1 MKVSSYN
8 NFVHVNGNMHLLYN
22 SFSGAYL
29 LIKEEIANCLKNN
42 NLEELENNH
51 LNSWKELI
59 DNGIIIED
67 QIDEFLLVNNIRFQ
81 QRYSPLYYHLTINPT
96 MNCNL
101 NCWYCYEDHNRS
113 SNMRENM
120 ADKVMQHLIGHYR
133 LTQFKYLS
141 LGFFGGEP
149 LLKKKILINILDRIR
164 MFCNDNGIILNLN
177 LTTNGTLIDEEFIGH
192 LEGINVTCQITLDGN
207 KNKHDTVRIS
217 RTTNKGSYDKI
228 INNMRLLTQKL
239 VDYNLIV
246 RVNFDNQTLLGLTDI
261 LDDINTFPRDK
272 VSIGLHRIWQVDDK
286 TIDYKRLYDFIYKAN
301 ERGFIVVFNPLGSV
315 ITHCCYADNYNQA
328 VINFDGNIYKCT
340 ARAFTPANKEG
351 WLDENG
357 NILWDT
363 NKLQKRMS
371 THAPDICEKCKLY
384 PTCFGIC
391 SQNLMENGNSN
402 KCRISNDIGI
412 DNLILINFN
421 QYLLKNKIFENK
433 DEKSII

>member
-133 LTQFKYLS
+133 LT
-141 LGFFGGEP
+141 
-149 LLKKKILINILDRIR
+149 
-164 MFCNDNGIILNLN
+164 
-177 LTTNGTLIDEEFIGH
+177 
-192 LEGINVTCQITLDGN
+192 
-207 KNKHDTVRIS
+207 
-217 RTTNKGSYDKI
+217 
-228 INNMRLLTQKL
+228 
-239 VDYNLIV
+239 
-246 RVNFDNQTLLGLTDI
+246 
-261 LDDINTFPRDK
+261 
-272 VSIGLHRIWQVDDK
+272 
-286 TIDYKRLYDFIYKAN
+286 
-301 ERGFIVVFNPLGSV
+301 
-315 ITHCCYADNYNQA
+315 
-328 VINFDGNIYKCT
+328 
-340 ARAFTPANKEG
+340 
-351 WLDENG
+351 
-357 NILWDT
+357 
-363 NKLQKRMS
+363 
-371 THAPDICEKCKLY
+371 
-384 PTCFGIC
+384 
-391 SQNLMENGNSN
+391 
-402 KCRISNDIGI
+402 
-412 DNLILINFN
+412 
-421 QYLLKNKIFENK
+421 
-433 DEKSII
+433 